1 MTAKALVGA
10 RVVDGTGRSP
20 IDDAVVLIDGER
32 IDAVFRRGD
41 MDIPAGA
48 EKVDLAG
55 ATVIPGLVDCH
66 VHVGVLADNSFLQVD
81 DPGAL
86 ADQFMTTLLR
96 HGVTTVRDTGN
107 FDPDEVF
114 RTFKQGRGSWPRFF
128 GAGTILDGPAD
139 PPAPWRWLA
148 VIDDEEAARREAAR
162 LVEAG
167 MDFLKVYV
175 WARLPVLRAVV
186 SEAHRR
192 GVRVAAHVGHMVTV
206 EEAVKTGVDAL
217 EHVRVGRELVPDDRL
232 AELEALPGRILDP
245 LVGFQAWR
253 FIDPESHLAD
263 RLIALMAE
271 RGTFITPTLTLS
283 QSILAGNTPAGACP
297 DGLDE
302 MPEPVVDQWRQYA
315 YPFDYSD
322 ADWEQAPVELRN
334 QMAFIGRAQR
344 GGVKVTAGTD
354 LTNPFVV
361 PGRSM
366 HEELR
371 LLVEGCG
378 FTPME
383 AIAAATGRAAEL
395 LGRQD
400 DLGAVEK
407 RKLADL
413 VVLDGDPLEDIG
425 NTRRIRAVYKG
436 GRLISES

>member
-1 MTAKALVGA
+1 MAVTALVGG
-10 RVVDGTGRSP
+10 RVIDGTGRGP

-41 MDIPAGA
+41 MEVPAGA
-48 EKVDLAG
+48 EVVDISG
-55 ATVIPGLVDCH
+55 STVIPGLIDCH
-66 VHVGVLADNSFLQVD
+66 VHVGVLADNSFLQVE
-81 DPGAL
+81 DPTSL
-86 ADQFMTTLLR
+86 ADLFMTTLLN

-107 FDPDEVF
+107 FNPDEIF
-114 RTFKQGRGSWPRFF
+114 RTFKEGRDAWPRFF

-139 PPAPWRWLA
+139 TPAPWRWLA
-148 VIDDEEAARREAAR
+148 IIDDEATARAETAR

-167 MDFLKVYV
+167 MDFIKVYV

-206 EEAVKTGVDAL
+206 EEAVKVGVDAL
-217 EHVRVGRELVPDDRL
+217 EHVRVGRELVPDDL
-232 AELEALPGRILDP
+232 ADELASLAGRILDP

-253 FIDPESHLAD
+253 YIDPESDLAD
-263 RLIALMAE
+263 GLIALMAE

-283 QSILAGNTPAGACP
+283 QSILAGNTEAATCPA
-297 DGLDE
+297 GLDE
-302 MPEPVVDQWRQYA
+302 MPTAVAEQWSQYA

-322 ADWEQAPVELRN
+322 SDWEAAPTELRN
-334 QMAFIGRAQR
+334 QMGFIGRAQR

-361 PGRSM
+361 PGHSM

-371 LLVEGCG
+371 LLVDGCG

-383 AIAAATGRAAEL
+383 AIVAGTSRAAEL
-395 LGRQD
+395 LGQAD
-400 DLGAVEK
+400 ELGSVEK

-413 VVLDGDPLEDIG
+413 VVLDGDPLDDIN
-425 NTRRIRAVYKG
+425 NTQRISAVYKG
-436 GRLISES
+436 GARC